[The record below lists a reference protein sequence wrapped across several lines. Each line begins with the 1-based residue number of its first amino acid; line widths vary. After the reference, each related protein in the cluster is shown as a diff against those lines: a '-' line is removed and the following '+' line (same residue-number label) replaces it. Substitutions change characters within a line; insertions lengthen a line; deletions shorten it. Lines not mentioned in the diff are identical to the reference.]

1 MKKHF
6 NKRLLALIL
15 SAILLICACPLS
27 VFASKLNGM
36 NTAAMPGSGG
46 DGPPSDS
53 TEMSD
58 IDLGFDLDLDENFD
72 TGISAELTEDI
83 KLRDTFTKHY
93 TDGNG
98 KYYAVVFPE
107 QVHYHDSLYI
117 PSSIVTSSAEEEL
130 LENPVLKLLL
140 PDM

>member
-27 VFASKLNGM
+27 VFASELNGM

-53 TEMSD
+53 TGMSD
-58 IDLGFDLDLDENFD
+58 IDLGFDLDIDENFD
-72 TGISAELTEDI
+72 TDISAELTEDI

-107 QVHYHDSLYI
+107 QVHY
-117 PSSIVTSSAEEEL
+117 
-130 LENPVLKLLL
+130 LENGEW
-140 PDM
+140 